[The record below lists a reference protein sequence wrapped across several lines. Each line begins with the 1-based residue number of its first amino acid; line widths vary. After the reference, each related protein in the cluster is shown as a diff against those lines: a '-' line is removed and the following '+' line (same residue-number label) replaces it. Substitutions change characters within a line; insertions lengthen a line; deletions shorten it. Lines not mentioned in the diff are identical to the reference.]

1 MRPSLVSAF
10 QFQVGVV
17 FKDYPMGKSVRKDV
31 VPASIPHEEEAVG
44 TREVRRYQ
52 HNLVNCCDEVPRK
65 V

>member
-1 MRPSLVSAF
+1 M
-10 QFQVGVV
+10 

-52 HNLVNCCDEVPRK
+52 HNLVNCCDEVPKK